1 MIFIDRGVC
10 MKKVFKDIVV
20 NALISSIL
28 TNIMYIILK
37 NVIGCMNYELA
48 FIMSIIFSMIAVF
61 IIDFKFN
68 KKVSHS
74 LLFCFLFN
82 LLNFLMLYLLELIP
96 YPVSNIVFACDNQD
110 WFHGLAYAIYFM
122 YNVGASIIVI
132 TLARIINPVKKIITQ
147 KKK

>member
-1 MIFIDRGVC
+1 

-48 FIMSIIFSMIAVF
+48 FVMSIIFSMIAVF

-82 LLNFLMLYLLELIP
+82 LLNFLMIYLLELIP
-96 YPVSNIVFACDNQD
+96 YPVSNIVFVCDNYD

-132 TLARIINPVKKIITQ
+132 TLTRIINPVKNIIT
-147 KKK
+147 KKKK